1 VNGNTIAYTNG
12 LGRCAV
18 KPNAYIA
25 LFPNFAE
32 RIPSSYYSGL
42 RYQFCIDLFDSLK
55 ANPSGRVMPAE
66 YFMFLETAWGGC
78 GCYAQTDSK
87 KVSVSGTM
95 SAAIGFR

>member
-1 VNGNTIAYTNG
+1 MTFTNCD
-12 LGRCAV
+12 LN
-18 KPNAYIA
+18 PNSYIA

-32 RIPSSYYSGL
+32 RTPASYLSGS

-55 ANPSGRVMPAE
+55 PNPSGRVMPAE
-66 YFMFLETAWGGC
+66 YFMFLETALGGC